1 MVISFAVRLSAAMRF
16 QNLTFVRRRIFD
28 ALIVVWLV
36 ATLSFVLLHLAP
48 GDPVS
53 AVLTD
58 PRIAPAVRAQWRA
71 QNALDQPIAA
81 QYVQYVSLL
90 LRGNLGYSF
99 SQYRPV
105 ANALGETLPYSLLLM
120 GTALVASVLSGI
132 MLGMYQ
138 AMRAGS
144 FSDRGIATL
153 MTVIS
158 AVPEVWMSLMLL
170 ALLGAQFSLFP
181 LGGRCSA
188 ALCGTTTGWRAVL
201 DVAYHAALPV
211 ITLTLLLTPMFARI
225 ERVTLLGVVND
236 DIMRSARAKGVRK
249 RDLLLHHG
257 LRRTARPLTNTVA
270 LSLPML
276 VGGAIFVERVFGWPG
291 MGSLLVGAIGV
302 RDYPLVTATAVIGCL
317 FVVAGNLLA
326 DIVSALLDPRSPELT
341 A

>member
-1 MVISFAVRLSAAMRF
+1 MWTL
-16 QNLTFVRRRIFD
+16 LRRRFFD

-58 PRIAPAVRAQWRA
+58 ARIAPAVRAQWRTH
-71 QNALDQPIAA
+71 NALDQPIAT
-81 QYVQYVSLL
+81 QYIKYVSRLA
-90 LRGNLGYSF
+90 RGDLGYSF

-120 GTALVASVLSGI
+120 SAALVASVLAGI
-132 MLGMYQ
+132 LLGVIQ
-138 AMRAGS
+138 TMRAGS
-144 FSDRGIATL
+144 FSDRGIAAL
-153 MTVIS
+153 VSVIS
-158 AVPEVWMSLMLL
+158 AIPEVWMSLILL
-170 ALLGAQFSLFP
+170 ALLGAQLLWFP
-181 LGGRCSA
+181 LSGRCNP
-188 ALCGTTTGWRAVL
+188 ALCGTVTGWRAAI

-211 ITLTLLLTPMFARI
+211 LALTLLLTPVFARI
-225 ERVTLLGVVND
+225 ERVTLRSVIND
-236 DIMRSARAKGVRK
+236 DVMRSARAKGVRK
-249 RDLLLHHG
+249 RQLILHHG
-257 LRRTARPLTNTVA
+257 LRRTARPLANTVA

-302 RDYPLVTATAVIGCL
+302 RDYPLVTATAVIGCV
-317 FVVAGNLLA
+317 FVVTGSLLA
-326 DIVSALLDPRSPELT
+326 DLVSVWLDPRSPELT